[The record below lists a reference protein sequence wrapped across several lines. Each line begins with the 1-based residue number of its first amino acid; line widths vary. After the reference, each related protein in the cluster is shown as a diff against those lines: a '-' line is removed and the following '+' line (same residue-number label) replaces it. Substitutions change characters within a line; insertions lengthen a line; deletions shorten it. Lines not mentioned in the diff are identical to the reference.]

1 MLFNSYEFLFAF
13 LPVTLLVFLLL
24 GRASRNLA
32 LGWLIVASLIFYA
45 WWRPINVPIIGI
57 SLAVNFTLA
66 RWLQHTDE
74 RRSRWRVFILT
85 LGIVFNVV
93 FLGYFKYS
101 NFILSAVNDLTG
113 TDFVL
118 IHVVLPLGISFITFQ
133 KIAFLVDVQAGRV
146 ESFTLRDYLLF
157 VLFFPQLIAGP
168 IVHYRE
174 MMPQFHSNPCRFDKE
189 AMGVGLTMITFGLFK
204 KVVLADGMA
213 SYVTPIYTLASG
225 GAAISL
231 IPAWVAAI
239 GFTLQLYF
247 DFSGYSD
254 MAAGLARCFG
264 VRLPLN
270 FYSPLQAGSVIDF
283 WSRWHVTLTRFLTAY
298 LYNPLVLWLTRRRFA
313 ARIAGAGRPQRQ
325 PGGLSAAS
333 GGPDTA
339 DHVHLRVLARRRL
352 SVHTLGT
359 APWGVSRDQSRLA
372 PGWSEIMGQ
381 QGKLPALHA
390 ARRIRADIFC
400 SGLGM
405 VLFRSP
411 TVHVAVDVFRGI
423 LGLHGVEF
431 PRVLAEKLAARGPAA
446 AFRVDS
452 RGPFNQGLPGDGP
465 LDAGVAVDSLDA
477 AEFDP
482 DHGPPPARAGRDGA
496 AGQHRACAPGNELE
510 SDPWLGHCHV
520 ADGRGCDHAGG
531 WPERIPLLAVLA
543 AVRKHLCWP
552 RRYFPPPTRRDL
564 RR

>member
-118 IHVVLPLGISFITFQ
+118 IHIVLPLGISFITFQ

-313 ARIAGAGRPQRQ
+313 RGLPGLGGRNASLGAFLQLLAGPTLLTMFISGFWHGAGYLFILWGLLHGVYLVINHAWRLVGPKLWASKESYLRFMRPV
-325 PGGLSAAS
+325 GF
-333 GGPDTA
+333 
-339 DHVHLRVLARRRL
+339 VLTFFA
-352 SVHTLGT
+352 V
-359 APWGVSRDQSRLA
+359 A
-372 PGWSEIMGQ
+372 
-381 QGKLPALHA
+381 
-390 ARRIRADIFC
+390 
-400 SGLGM
+400 LGM

-431 PRVLAEKLAARGPAA
+431 PRVLAEKLAARGLPLHFVSIAEGLSTKDFLAMLLWTLVLLLIALTLPNSIQIMARHQPVLGAMERPANTGLARLAMNWNPTLGWAIVMSLMAA
-446 AFRVDS
+446 AAIMRVG
-452 RGPFNQGLPGDGP
+452 GP
-465 LDAGVAVDSLDA
+465 S
-477 AEFDP
+477 EFLYW
-482 DHGPPPARAGRDGA
+482 
-496 AGQHRACAPGNELE
+496 Q
-510 SDPWLGHCHV
+510 
-520 ADGRGCDHAGG
+520 
-531 WPERIPLLAVLA
+531 
-543 AVRKHLCWP
+543 
-552 RRYFPPPTRRDL
+552 F
-564 RR
+564 